1 MRTGDLVTQPQ
12 AQEPQPLEDL
22 AFYLAVKQQQEQ
34 TAIAN
39 RTAAGL
45 AILWSLLQFDK
56 LDETTPAWLHAVTLQ
71 VEQQFRVSEQVAFDF
86 VQGTKWAIE
95 PLSRPLKKVE
105 TLFPVEDF
113 QLAMRAT
120 GPATVKR
127 ATGTAFSAP
136 VNYSEALSELLAQNV
151 PAGDSGTPQWVLRR
165 IAELEASKARRDAAI
180 ATVQEDAS
188 SAGKLSSTGAGVK
201 YALNGGRGEVE
212 QLVILDATERLKN
225 RQVIGWARFTEDT
238 FNSQT
243 GERTGPCYFCALLA
257 SRGAFYL
264 SENAF
269 KGSNNRIRDAVRNP
283 RGNNR
288 RTRRAFIG
296 DGVAKIHDHCKCTL
310 RVVYR
315 KEDAEDERAK
325 FFLEQWNNSS
335 NMRDYRSKYVMPPP
349 YEVNPAVDLP
359 AVARNRERL
368 AQRLGEDSA
377 QVKWYDR
384 KLAELKAG

>member
-1 MRTGDLVTQPQ
+1 MTQPQ

-22 AFYLAVKQQQEQ
+22 AFYLAVKHQQEQ
-34 TAIAN
+34 TAIAA

-56 LDETTPAWLHAVTLQ
+56 LDETSPAWLHAVTLQ
-71 VEQQFRVSEQVAFDF
+71 VEEQFRISEQTSFDF

-95 PLSRPLKKVE
+95 PLSEPLKKVT
-105 TLFPVEDF
+105 TLFPTQDF

-120 GPATVKR
+120 GPATIKR
-127 ATGTAFSAP
+127 ATGIAFSAP
-136 VNYSEALSELLAQNV
+136 VNYSEALSELSPPDV
-151 PAGDSGTPQWVLRR
+151 PAGQTSQWVLDR
-165 IAELEASKARRDAAI
+165 IAELEASRARRDEAI
-180 ATVQEDAS
+180 TAVREEAS
-188 SAGKLSSTGAGVK
+188 SAGKLNTTGVGVK

-225 RQVIGWARFTEDT
+225 RKVIGWARFTEDT

-243 GERTGPCYFCALLA
+243 GQRTGPCYFCALLA

-264 SENAF
+264 SEDAF
-269 KGSNNRIRDAVRNP
+269 KGSNNMIREPVKKP

-288 RTRRAFIG
+288 TTRRAFIG
-296 DGVAKIHDHCKCTL
+296 DGVAKIHDHCRCTL

-315 KEDAEDERAK
+315 KEDAEDDRAK
-325 FFLEQWNNSS
+325 FFLEQWNKSS
-335 NMRDYRSKYVMPPP
+335 NMKDYRSKYVMPPP
-349 YEVNPAVDLP
+349 YEVSPAVDLP
-359 AVARNRERL
+359 AVARNRDRL
-368 AQRLGEDSA
+368 VAQLGEDSA

-384 KLAELKAG
+384 KLAELQAG